1 MKQTALQ
8 EFQKYFDLR
17 EVVSKKVF
25 ERYGQQ
31 AWQFFDPRL
40 LAVVVW
46 LRKGMGIPLVC
57 NNWANGGNLSQ
68 RGFRA
73 NLDPIVYDKTKA
85 GKFYCSA
92 HCRGMGIDLSSGRA
106 YAPTIR
112 QWIRDNAA
120 SCPFPIRLEDDISAP
135 TWVHIDVCNLTDL
148 TVIEFSAK

>member
-1 MKQTALQ
+1 MTALQ

-31 AWQFFDPRL
+31 SWQFLDPRL

-73 NLDPIVYDKTKA
+73 NLDPLVASKTKA
-85 GKFYCSA
+85 GKLYCSA
-92 HCRGMGIDLSSGRA
+92 HCRGQAIDLSSGKMTAEQMRRW
-106 YAPTIR
+106 IR
-112 QWIRDNAA
+112 QHR
-120 SCPFPIRLEDDISAP
+120 EDLPYPVRMEKDVNWLHLDVANTTTDIL
-135 TWVHIDVCNLTDL
+135 V
-148 TVIEFSAK
+148 EFKA